1 MTTAA
6 ALDLKSNQNIGPLFE
21 ISNQFE
27 WFSPFPKITI
37 SKYLLKVIRSCI
49 AVNGSIPWHSY
60 RVSLAIWDHTVLL
73 ATRHKWTHRALT
85 PGGILMMWPAIRSLL
100 SAIMSCNLRC
110 PVRLSTSILVT
121 WSFHV
126 MPKIFRRLRWWKT
139 SSCWHILA
147 VLFQVSLAY
156 MAVEMMREV

>member
-49 AVNGSIPWHSY
+49 AVNGSIP
-60 RVSLAIWDHTVLL
+60 
-73 ATRHKWTHRALT
+73 
-85 PGGILMMWPAIRSLL
+85 
-100 SAIMSCNLRC
+100 
-110 PVRLSTSILVT
+110 
-121 WSFHV
+121 
-126 MPKIFRRLRWWKT
+126 
-139 SSCWHILA
+139 
-147 VLFQVSLAY
+147 
-156 MAVEMMREV
+156 